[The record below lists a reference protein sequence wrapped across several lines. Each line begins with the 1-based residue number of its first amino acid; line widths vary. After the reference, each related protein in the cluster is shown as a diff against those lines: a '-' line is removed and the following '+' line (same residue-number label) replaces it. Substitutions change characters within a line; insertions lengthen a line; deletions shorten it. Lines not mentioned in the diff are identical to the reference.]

1 MLSFVLLFSTL
12 SQSIVA
18 TTVYAGN
25 ILMMEQ
31 DSELPVK
38 EDQADIT
45 DQDHQEKNTDT
56 ENTNSDKEQ
65 GTEESTDS
73 DSYRICIKYKGVK
86 SMKFDVK
93 TQGKKMEVALEGRMD
108 SATAPGFE
116 KEIFQKLDGVTELVL
131 DFTDLAYL
139 SSAGLR
145 VLLSCQKKMNA
156 AKGSMVVKHV
166 NEIIMEVFEATGFD
180 SILTVEQ

>member
-65 GTEESTDS
+65 GTVESTDS
-73 DSYRICIKYKGVK
+73 DKIV
-86 SMKFDVK
+86 
-93 TQGKKMEVALEGRMD
+93 
-108 SATAPGFE
+108 TAY
-116 KEIFQKLDGVTELVL
+116 V
-131 DFTDLAYL
+131 
-139 SSAGLR
+139 
-145 VLLSCQKKMNA
+145 
-156 AKGSMVVKHV
+156 
-166 NEIIMEVFEATGFD
+166 
-180 SILTVEQ
+180 

>member
-56 ENTNSDKEQ
+56 DKEQ

-73 DSYRICIKYKGVK
+73 DKIV
-86 SMKFDVK
+86 
-93 TQGKKMEVALEGRMD
+93 
-108 SATAPGFE
+108 TAY
-116 KEIFQKLDGVTELVL
+116 V
-131 DFTDLAYL
+131 
-139 SSAGLR
+139 
-145 VLLSCQKKMNA
+145 
-156 AKGSMVVKHV
+156 
-166 NEIIMEVFEATGFD
+166 
-180 SILTVEQ
+180 

>member
-45 DQDHQEKNTDT
+45 DQEEKNTDT

-73 DSYRICIKYKGVK
+73 DKIV
-86 SMKFDVK
+86 
-93 TQGKKMEVALEGRMD
+93 
-108 SATAPGFE
+108 TAY
-116 KEIFQKLDGVTELVL
+116 V
-131 DFTDLAYL
+131 
-139 SSAGLR
+139 
-145 VLLSCQKKMNA
+145 
-156 AKGSMVVKHV
+156 
-166 NEIIMEVFEATGFD
+166 
-180 SILTVEQ
+180 

>member
-25 ILMMEQ
+25 ILIMEQ

-65 GTEESTDS
+65 GTGESTDS
-73 DSYRICIKYKGVK
+73 DKIV
-86 SMKFDVK
+86 
-93 TQGKKMEVALEGRMD
+93 
-108 SATAPGFE
+108 TAY
-116 KEIFQKLDGVTELVL
+116 V
-131 DFTDLAYL
+131 
-139 SSAGLR
+139 
-145 VLLSCQKKMNA
+145 
-156 AKGSMVVKHV
+156 
-166 NEIIMEVFEATGFD
+166 
-180 SILTVEQ
+180 

>member
-56 ENTNSDKEQ
+56 EQ

-73 DSYRICIKYKGVK
+73 DKIV
-86 SMKFDVK
+86 
-93 TQGKKMEVALEGRMD
+93 
-108 SATAPGFE
+108 TAY
-116 KEIFQKLDGVTELVL
+116 V
-131 DFTDLAYL
+131 
-139 SSAGLR
+139 
-145 VLLSCQKKMNA
+145 
-156 AKGSMVVKHV
+156 
-166 NEIIMEVFEATGFD
+166 
-180 SILTVEQ
+180 

>member
-56 ENTNSDKEQ
+56 ENTNSDKNRELKKA
-65 GTEESTDS
+65 
-73 DSYRICIKYKGVK
+73 RIQIK
-86 SMKFDVK
+86 
-93 TQGKKMEVALEGRMD
+93 
-108 SATAPGFE
+108 
-116 KEIFQKLDGVTELVL
+116 
-131 DFTDLAYL
+131 
-139 SSAGLR
+139 
-145 VLLSCQKKMNA
+145 
-156 AKGSMVVKHV
+156 
-166 NEIIMEVFEATGFD
+166 
-180 SILTVEQ
+180 

>member
-56 ENTNSDKEQ
+56 ENTNSDTEQ

-73 DSYRICIKYKGVK
+73 DKIV
-86 SMKFDVK
+86 
-93 TQGKKMEVALEGRMD
+93 
-108 SATAPGFE
+108 TAN
-116 KEIFQKLDGVTELVL
+116 V
-131 DFTDLAYL
+131 
-139 SSAGLR
+139 
-145 VLLSCQKKMNA
+145 
-156 AKGSMVVKHV
+156 
-166 NEIIMEVFEATGFD
+166 
-180 SILTVEQ
+180 

>member
-38 EDQADIT
+38 EDQADI
-45 DQDHQEKNTDT
+45 HQEKNTDT

-73 DSYRICIKYKGVK
+73 DKIV
-86 SMKFDVK
+86 
-93 TQGKKMEVALEGRMD
+93 
-108 SATAPGFE
+108 TAY
-116 KEIFQKLDGVTELVL
+116 V
-131 DFTDLAYL
+131 
-139 SSAGLR
+139 
-145 VLLSCQKKMNA
+145 
-156 AKGSMVVKHV
+156 
-166 NEIIMEVFEATGFD
+166 
-180 SILTVEQ
+180 

>member
-18 TTVYAGN
+18 TTVYA
-25 ILMMEQ
+25 

-73 DSYRICIKYKGVK
+73 DKIV
-86 SMKFDVK
+86 
-93 TQGKKMEVALEGRMD
+93 
-108 SATAPGFE
+108 TAY
-116 KEIFQKLDGVTELVL
+116 V
-131 DFTDLAYL
+131 
-139 SSAGLR
+139 
-145 VLLSCQKKMNA
+145 
-156 AKGSMVVKHV
+156 
-166 NEIIMEVFEATGFD
+166 
-180 SILTVEQ
+180 

>member
-1 MLSFVLLFSTL
+1 MSHFIKRDKEKKKKKGEKIEKACLLSFVLLFSTL

-73 DSYRICIKYKGVK
+73 DKIV
-86 SMKFDVK
+86 
-93 TQGKKMEVALEGRMD
+93 
-108 SATAPGFE
+108 TAY
-116 KEIFQKLDGVTELVL
+116 V
-131 DFTDLAYL
+131 
-139 SSAGLR
+139 
-145 VLLSCQKKMNA
+145 
-156 AKGSMVVKHV
+156 
-166 NEIIMEVFEATGFD
+166 
-180 SILTVEQ
+180 

>member
-56 ENTNSDKEQ
+56 ENTNSNDNRLSRITKAYWRTGRKYGCTIQ
-65 GTEESTDS
+65 RSVPST
-73 DSYRICIKYKGVK
+73 YPVIKQ
-86 SMKFDVK
+86 
-93 TQGKKMEVALEGRMD
+93 TR
-108 SATAPGFE
+108 T
-116 KEIFQKLDGVTELVL
+116 
-131 DFTDLAYL
+131 
-139 SSAGLR
+139 
-145 VLLSCQKKMNA
+145 
-156 AKGSMVVKHV
+156 
-166 NEIIMEVFEATGFD
+166 EATQTD
-180 SILTVEQ
+180 RI

>member
-45 DQDHQEKNTDT
+45 DHQEKNTDT

-73 DSYRICIKYKGVK
+73 DKIV
-86 SMKFDVK
+86 
-93 TQGKKMEVALEGRMD
+93 
-108 SATAPGFE
+108 TAY
-116 KEIFQKLDGVTELVL
+116 V
-131 DFTDLAYL
+131 
-139 SSAGLR
+139 
-145 VLLSCQKKMNA
+145 
-156 AKGSMVVKHV
+156 
-166 NEIIMEVFEATGFD
+166 
-180 SILTVEQ
+180 

>member
-65 GTEESTDS
+65 GTEGSTDS
-73 DSYRICIKYKGVK
+73 DKI
-86 SMKFDVK
+86 
-93 TQGKKMEVALEGRMD
+93 
-108 SATAPGFE
+108 
-116 KEIFQKLDGVTELVL
+116 VTTYV
-131 DFTDLAYL
+131 
-139 SSAGLR
+139 
-145 VLLSCQKKMNA
+145 
-156 AKGSMVVKHV
+156 
-166 NEIIMEVFEATGFD
+166 
-180 SILTVEQ
+180 

>member
-65 GTEESTDS
+65 GTEECTDS
-73 DSYRICIKYKGVK
+73 DKIV
-86 SMKFDVK
+86 
-93 TQGKKMEVALEGRMD
+93 
-108 SATAPGFE
+108 TAY
-116 KEIFQKLDGVTELVL
+116 V
-131 DFTDLAYL
+131 
-139 SSAGLR
+139 
-145 VLLSCQKKMNA
+145 
-156 AKGSMVVKHV
+156 
-166 NEIIMEVFEATGFD
+166 
-180 SILTVEQ
+180 

>member
-45 DQDHQEKNTDT
+45 DQDRRREK
-56 ENTNSDKEQ
+56 
-65 GTEESTDS
+65 
-73 DSYRICIKYKGVK
+73 Y
-86 SMKFDVK
+86 
-93 TQGKKMEVALEGRMD
+93 
-108 SATAPGFE
+108 
-116 KEIFQKLDGVTELVL
+116 
-131 DFTDLAYL
+131 
-139 SSAGLR
+139 
-145 VLLSCQKKMNA
+145 
-156 AKGSMVVKHV
+156 
-166 NEIIMEVFEATGFD
+166 
-180 SILTVEQ
+180 

>member
-73 DSYRICIKYKGVK
+73 DKI
-86 SMKFDVK
+86 
-93 TQGKKMEVALEGRMD
+93 VA
-108 SATAPGFE
+108 
-116 KEIFQKLDGVTELVL
+116 
-131 DFTDLAYL
+131 AY
-139 SSAGLR
+139 
-145 VLLSCQKKMNA
+145 V
-156 AKGSMVVKHV
+156 
-166 NEIIMEVFEATGFD
+166 
-180 SILTVEQ
+180 

>member
-45 DQDHQEKNTDT
+45 DQEKKKKNTDT

-73 DSYRICIKYKGVK
+73 DKIV
-86 SMKFDVK
+86 
-93 TQGKKMEVALEGRMD
+93 
-108 SATAPGFE
+108 TAY
-116 KEIFQKLDGVTELVL
+116 V
-131 DFTDLAYL
+131 
-139 SSAGLR
+139 
-145 VLLSCQKKMNA
+145 
-156 AKGSMVVKHV
+156 
-166 NEIIMEVFEATGFD
+166 
-180 SILTVEQ
+180 

>member
-45 DQDHQEKNTDT
+45 DQDHQENTDT

-73 DSYRICIKYKGVK
+73 DKIV
-86 SMKFDVK
+86 
-93 TQGKKMEVALEGRMD
+93 
-108 SATAPGFE
+108 TAY
-116 KEIFQKLDGVTELVL
+116 V
-131 DFTDLAYL
+131 
-139 SSAGLR
+139 
-145 VLLSCQKKMNA
+145 
-156 AKGSMVVKHV
+156 
-166 NEIIMEVFEATGFD
+166 
-180 SILTVEQ
+180 

>member
-56 ENTNSDKEQ
+56 ENTNSNNIYNIDIK
-65 GTEESTDS
+65 TVKRRKKNRESF
-73 DSYRICIKYKGVK
+73 YQI
-86 SMKFDVK
+86 
-93 TQGKKMEVALEGRMD
+93 
-108 SATAPGFE
+108 
-116 KEIFQKLDGVTELVL
+116 
-131 DFTDLAYL
+131 
-139 SSAGLR
+139 
-145 VLLSCQKKMNA
+145 
-156 AKGSMVVKHV
+156 
-166 NEIIMEVFEATGFD
+166 
-180 SILTVEQ
+180 

>member
-65 GTEESTDS
+65 G
-73 DSYRICIKYKGVK
+73 
-86 SMKFDVK
+86 
-93 TQGKKMEVALEGRMD
+93 KKMEGALEGRMD

>member
-56 ENTNSDKEQ
+56 EKITRYLLDTRWYMRNCDRENTNSDKEQ

-73 DSYRICIKYKGVK
+73 DKIV
-86 SMKFDVK
+86 
-93 TQGKKMEVALEGRMD
+93 
-108 SATAPGFE
+108 TAY
-116 KEIFQKLDGVTELVL
+116 V
-131 DFTDLAYL
+131 
-139 SSAGLR
+139 
-145 VLLSCQKKMNA
+145 
-156 AKGSMVVKHV
+156 
-166 NEIIMEVFEATGFD
+166 
-180 SILTVEQ
+180 

>member
-45 DQDHQEKNTDT
+45 D
-56 ENTNSDKEQ
+56 
-65 GTEESTDS
+65 
-73 DSYRICIKYKGVK
+73 RIIKRKILIQ
-86 SMKFDVK
+86 K
-93 TQGKKMEVALEGRMD
+93 TQIQIKNRE
-108 SATAPGFE
+108 
-116 KEIFQKLDGVTELVL
+116 
-131 DFTDLAYL
+131 
-139 SSAGLR
+139 
-145 VLLSCQKKMNA
+145 
-156 AKGSMVVKHV
+156 
-166 NEIIMEVFEATGFD
+166 
-180 SILTVEQ
+180 

>member
-1 MLSFVLLFSTL
+1 MYVTYTRIYGWSDYGGESSYQPGYRLENMMWMTLLVYDYIIPGEKIEKACLLSFVLLFSTL

-73 DSYRICIKYKGVK
+73 DKIV
-86 SMKFDVK
+86 
-93 TQGKKMEVALEGRMD
+93 
-108 SATAPGFE
+108 TAY
-116 KEIFQKLDGVTELVL
+116 V
-131 DFTDLAYL
+131 
-139 SSAGLR
+139 
-145 VLLSCQKKMNA
+145 
-156 AKGSMVVKHV
+156 
-166 NEIIMEVFEATGFD
+166 
-180 SILTVEQ
+180 